1 MPFKKIFLWALLTA
15 GAAVS
20 VVLLRALHVPGA
32 VLLGPMLVAMGFALS
47 GAGLQLKPAIFLPV
61 QAVLGCMVASV
72 VSWDLLK
79 LIADHWAV
87 VLAVNVLSIAAASVI
102 AVVFTRRGWLPGQSA
117 IWGLS
122 PGAASTMMMLG
133 EQRGAD
139 PRVIALM
146 QQLRIVCVTLTAI
159 AVAGLAGAGGGPAAS
174 PPATV
179 FLSGAV
185 SLDVAAT
192 LAGLIAVGV
201 AVAMA
206 TKWGQAAFWV
216 PLVVG
221 SGLHAARLAT
231 VEIPVVVA
239 AAAFAFGGCYA
250 GLRFNR
256 RMLLDCL
263 HLLPAMLFGILLLI
277 GSCIALMWPILRS
290 FEGIDPLT
298 AFLAIM
304 PGGIDAAVAVAH
316 GMQASVPVILAVQV
330 TRLIV
335 VTMLAPRMA
344 RLVSRYCEP
353 NQKVSSNGRTK
364 P

>member
-1 MPFKKIFLWALLTA
+1 MTLKRLLLWALLA
-15 GAAVS
+15 MGAAAS
-20 VVLLRALHVPGA
+20 IVVLRALHVPGA
-32 VLLGPMLVAMGFALS
+32 VLLGPMLVAIGFAFGGS
-47 GAGLQLKPAIFLPV
+47 GLQLRPSLFLPV

-72 VSWDLLK
+72 VSWELLR
-79 LIADHWAV
+79 LIADHWVV
-87 VLAVNVLSIAAASVI
+87 VLAVNVLSIVVAGVI
-102 AVVFTRRGWLPGQSA
+102 SVVFARLGWLPGPSA

-146 QQLRIVCVTLTAI
+146 QHLRIVLVTLTAI
-159 AVAGLAGAGGGPAAS
+159 SVAGLVGTNRGGMVP

-185 SLDVAAT
+185 SADVIVT
-192 LAGLIAVGV
+192 LAGLVAAAV
-201 AVAMA
+201 AVAAA

-216 PLVVG
+216 PVVVG
-221 SGLHAARLAT
+221 SALQLADLTT

-239 AAAFAFGGCYA
+239 AVAFGCGGCYA

-256 RMLLDCL
+256 QVLLDSL
-263 HLLPAMLFGILLLI
+263 HQMPAIVFGIFLMI
-277 GSCIALMWPILRS
+277 CSGIALMWPILHS
-290 FEGIDPLT
+290 FEGIDALT

-316 GMQASVPVILAVQV
+316 GLHASVPVIIAVQV
-330 TRLIV
+330 MRLVIV
-335 VTMLAPRMA
+335 TILAPQLA
-344 RLVSRYCEP
+344 RVASRYCEP
-353 NQKVSSNGRTK
+353 R
-364 P
+364 

>member
-1 MPFKKIFLWALLTA
+1 MPLKKIFQWALLMA
-15 GAAVS
+15 GAGAS

-32 VLLGPMLVAMGFALS
+32 VLLGPMLVAIGFALS
-47 GAGLQLKPAIFLPV
+47 GAGLELKSGIFLPV
-61 QAVLGCMVASV
+61 QAALGCMVASV
-72 VSWDLLK
+72 VSWDLLQ
-79 LIADHWAV
+79 LIADHWVV
-87 VLAVNVLSIAAASVI
+87 VLAVNVLSVVAAGAV

-146 QQLRIVCVTLTAI
+146 QHLRIVFVTLTAV
-159 AVAGLAGAGGGPAAS
+159 AVAGLVGAGGGPAAS
-174 PPATV
+174 PVPATV
-179 FLSGAV
+179 FLAGAV
-185 SLDVAAT
+185 SADVGAVLGA
-192 LAGLIAVGV
+192 LIAAGV

-206 TKWGQAAFWV
+206 TKWRQAAFWL

-221 SGLHAARLAT
+221 SGLHLAHLST
-231 VEIPVVVA
+231 VEVPIMVA
-239 AAAFAFGGCYA
+239 AVAFAFGGCYA

-256 RMLLDCL
+256 KVLLDCL
-263 HLLPAMLFGILLLI
+263 HLMPAMLLGILLMT
-277 GSCIALMWPILRS
+277 GSCIALMWPILCS
-290 FEGIDPLT
+290 FEGIDALT

-316 GMQASVPVILAVQV
+316 GMHASVPVILAVQV
-330 TRLIV
+330 MRLIV
-335 VTMLAPRMA
+335 VTILAPQMA

-353 NQKVSSNGRTK
+353 R
-364 P
+364 

>member
-1 MPFKKIFLWALLTA
+1 MPPKTILQWTLLMA
-15 GAAVS
+15 GAGAS

-32 VLLGPMLVAMGFALS
+32 VLLGPMLVAIGFALS
-47 GAGLQLKPAIFLPV
+47 GAGLELKPGIFLPV

-72 VSWDLLK
+72 VSRDLLQ

-87 VLAVNVLSIAAASVI
+87 VLAVNVLSVVAAAIV
-102 AVVFTRRGWLPGQSA
+102 AVVFTHRGWLPGQSA

-133 EQRGAD
+133 EQQGAD

-146 QQLRIVCVTLTAI
+146 QHLRIVFVTLTAV
-159 AVAGLAGAGGGPAAS
+159 AVAGLVGTSGEPAAS

-185 SLDVAAT
+185 SADVIAV
-192 LAGLIAVGV
+192 LAVLIAAGV
-201 AVAMA
+201 AVAIA
-206 TKWGQAAFWV
+206 TKWRQAAFWL

-221 SGLHAARLAT
+221 SGTQLAQLSSVQIPAA
-231 VEIPVVVA
+231 VA
-239 AAAFAFGGCYA
+239 AVAFAVGGCYA
-250 GLRFNR
+250 GLRFNKKV
-256 RMLLDCL
+256 LLDSL
-263 HLLPAMLFGILLLI
+263 HLMPAMLLGILLMT

-290 FEGIDPLT
+290 FEGVDALT

-316 GMQASVPVILAVQV
+316 GMHACVPVILAVQV
-330 TRLIV
+330 MRLIV
-335 VTMLAPRMA
+335 VTILAPQMA
-344 RLVSRYCEP
+344 RLVARYCVP
-353 NQKVSSNGRTK
+353 R
-364 P
+364 

>member
-1 MPFKKIFLWALLTA
+1 MPLKKMFQWALLIGGA
-15 GAAVS
+15 GACVA
-20 VVLLRALHVPGA
+20 LLRALHVPGA
-32 VLLGPMLVAMGFALS
+32 VLLGPMLVAIGFALS
-47 GAGLQLKPAIFLPV
+47 GVGLELKAGIFLPV

-72 VSWDLLK
+72 VSWDLLQ

-87 VLAVNVLSIAAASVI
+87 VLAVNVLSVVAAGAV
-102 AVVFTRRGWLPGQSA
+102 AVVFTRSGWLPGQSA

-146 QQLRIVCVTLTAI
+146 QHLRIVCVTLTAI
-159 AVAGLAGAGGGPAAS
+159 AVAGLAGAGSGSDASAS
-174 PPATV
+174 PPVTV

-185 SLDVAAT
+185 SVDVAAT
-192 LAGLIAVGV
+192 LAGLIAAGV
-201 AVAMA
+201 AVAIA
-206 TKWGQAAFWV
+206 AKWGQAAFWV
-216 PLVVG
+216 PVVVG
-221 SGLHAARLAT
+221 SGLHAAGLAA
-231 VEIPVVVA
+231 VQVPAVVA

-256 RMLLDCL
+256 QVLLDCL
-263 HLLPAMLFGILLLI
+263 HLMPAMVLGILLMI

-290 FEGIDPLT
+290 FEGIDVLT

-316 GMQASVPVILAVQV
+316 GMHACVPVILAVQV
-330 TRLIV
+330 MRLIV
-335 VTMLAPRMA
+335 VTLLAPQMA
-344 RLVSRYCEP
+344 RLVSRYC
-353 NQKVSSNGRTK
+353 K
-364 P
+364 PRQPG